1 MSQYVL
7 IIVVVTL
14 LEFKIFVLDSHIQIF
29 GVGSFSLMN
38 VHSVANEV
46 METLD
51 MELEMSLFLSIDDM
65 DGDLAVQ
72 EVFLHCLFV
81 GQVDDGRKLS
91 PE

>member
-1 MSQYVL
+1 MSQYILVV
-7 IIVVVTL
+7 IVVTL

-29 GVGSFSLMN
+29 GVGSFSLID

-51 MELEMSLFLSIDDM
+51 MELEMSLFLSIDNV

>member
-1 MSQYVL
+1 MSQYILV
-7 IIVVVTL
+7 IVVVTL
-14 LEFKIFVLDSHIQIF
+14 FEFEIFVLDSHIQIF

-46 METLD
+46 METFD
-51 MELEMSLFLSIDDM
+51 MELEVSLFFSIDDM
-65 DGDLAVQ
+65 DGDLTVQ

>member
-14 LEFKIFVLDSHIQIF
+14 LGFKIFVLDSHIQIF

-46 METLD
+46 METFD
-51 MELEMSLFLSIDDM
+51 MELEVSLFFSIDDM